1 MTLAK
6 IFNFTRKSRII
17 LNDRKFP
24 RGMRVHSVE
33 IAELNTDDQWQK
45 IVPVGEFPN
54 HWQGGYEI
62 KAADIMDMVANFNNG
77 AGKVLIDFEHN
88 SLFGDTRAAG
98 WVASVEARDDG
109 LYMQKPNFTPNAKK
123 MIDDGEYSYF
133 SPTIQFKAKNNS
145 GKKIGTVLHSVALTN
160 LPFFQTEI
168 DAIRNNN
175 LEDCEMKFTDE
186 QLAQLRK
193 NYNLPADAT
202 EDDVQD
208 AILNG
213 TAVDPE
219 PEPEPV
225 VEPEDDGGDPEVKN
239 QSILDALNKI
249 NGRFD
254 KVDARLNEIEKS
266 DKRSNAEKLV
276 DEAIANGKIAPAQK
290 SVYVMAATAD
300 YDGTKKVLDGIH
312 KNAALLNSMAL
323 HGAKERETLDNDG
336 KWRENSRNDAVD
348 EIVNARGVEMQTTGK

>member
-6 IFNFTRKSRII
+6 IFKITRKSRII

-24 RGMRVHSVE
+24 RGMKVHSVS
-33 IAELNTDDQWQK
+33 IADLNHDDEWQK
-45 IVPVGEFPN
+45 IVPIGDFPN

-62 KAADIMDMVANFNNG
+62 KAADIMDMAANFSNG
-77 AGKVLIDFEHN
+77 AGKVLIDYEHN
-88 SLFGDTRAAG
+88 SLWGDTRAAG
-98 WVASVEARDDG
+98 WVAKVEARVDG
-109 LYMQKPNFTPNAKK
+109 LYMQKPNFTPNAQK

-186 QLAQLRK
+186 QLDQLRK

-202 EDDVQD
+202 EDDVQN
-208 AILNG
+208 AIMNG
-213 TAVDPE
+213 APVIHFE
-219 PEPEPV
+219 PELV
-225 VEPEDDGGDPEVKN
+225 VAEIQPEDDGSDEAVKN
-239 QSILDALNKI
+239 QAILDTLNKI
-249 NGRFD
+249 NNRLD
-254 KVDARLNEIEKS
+254 KIEQNG
-266 DKRSNAEKLV
+266 KRSNAEQLV
-276 DEAIANGKIAPAQK
+276 DDAIANGKIAPAQK
-290 SVYVMAATAD
+290 SIYVTAAEHD
-300 YDGTKKVLDGIH
+300 YDGTKKLLDSIH

-323 HGAKERETLDNDG
+323 SAGKERDTLGEDDDW
-336 KWRENSRNDAVD
+336 KKNSRNDAVD
-348 EIVNARGVEMQTTGK
+348 EIVNARAVEMATQA

>member
-33 IAELNTDDQWQK
+33 IAELNPDDEWQK

-62 KAADIMDMVANFNNG
+62 KAVDIMDMAANFNHG

-88 SLFGDTRAAG
+88 SLWGDTRAAG
-98 WVASVEARDDG
+98 WVNKVEARVDG

-193 NYNLPADAT
+193 NYNLPVDAT
-202 EDDVQD
+202 EDEVQE

-213 TAVDPE
+213 TAVDD
-219 PEPEPV
+219 EPEPV

-239 QSILDALNKI
+239 QAILDALNKI
-249 NGRFD
+249 NGSLNAFG
-254 KVDARLNEIEKS
+254 KRLDEIEKS

-276 DEAIANGKIAPAQK
+276 DDAIANGKIAPAQK
-290 SVYVMAATAD
+290 SVYIMAATAD
-300 YDGTKKVLDGIH
+300 YDGTKKVLDGIL
-312 KNAALLNSMAL
+312 KNAALLNSMVL
-323 HGAKERETLDNDG
+323 HNTEKRDTLDNDG
-336 KWRENSRNDAVD
+336 KWRENSRDDAVD
-348 EIVNARGVEMQTTGK
+348 EIVNARVVELQTTGK